1 MANSQIWKGVATFD
15 QVNSTPFKFY
25 NNDFQFRQDAVKVA
39 SFCAQ
44 RLGYPSMDVE
54 MDAEQ
59 FFTCFESAVT
69 TYGNE
74 IYLYQIRNNF
84 LSLENSSNNLPL
96 NNSVIKPNLNNIVRI
111 SQDYG
116 TEAEVGGTVNLYKG
130 SIDLI
135 EGQQD
140 YDLNEWAQQNLDL
153 QPGDSIEVRKVFYQ
167 NTPAIVRYFDPYA
180 GTGYGSQQ
188 LLDAFGFGNQSPAI
202 NFMLMPLNYDIG
214 VMQAIEMNDKI
225 RRSSFSFH
233 IVNNKLKIFPI
244 PTKVKKLF
252 FEYYINS
259 EKSSVISNPDDN
271 GDLDDNGGL
280 VTDISN
286 VPYQNPVY
294 SQINAPGRYW
304 IFEYTL
310 ALASENLGLIRGK
323 YSTVPIP
330 GAETTL
336 NQADLISKGKE
347 SQIALIEK
355 LRADLDEASRRA
367 QLQRK
372 AEENDNMQKVLG
384 NIPLPIWIG

>member
-1 MANSQIWKGVATFD
+1 MANSQNWTGTSVFNQND
-15 QVNSTPFKFY
+15 STPFKFY

-54 MDAEQ
+54 MGAEQ
-59 FFTCFESAVT
+59 FFTAFETAVT

-74 IYLYQIRNNF
+74 LYLYQIRNNF
-84 LSLENSSNNLPL
+84 ISLEN
-96 NNSVIKPNLNNIVRI
+96 NSVDTPLNNIVIKPSLGNLIRL

-116 TEAEVGGTVNLYKG
+116 NEAGVGGKTTWHSGLL
-130 SIDLI
+130 DLT
-135 EGQQD
+135 EGIQD
-140 YDLNEWAQQNLDL
+140 YDLDVWAAASASL
-153 QPGDSIEVRKVFYQ
+153 QPGDSIEIKTIFYE

-214 VMQAIEMNDKI
+214 VMQAIELNDTI
-225 RRSSFSFH
+225 RKSAFSFN

-244 PTKVKKLF
+244 PTRNKTLKIEYIKV
-252 FEYYINS
+252 S
-259 EKSSVISNPDDN
+259 ERDSVISNPDNINDM
-271 GDLDDNGGL
+271 

-286 VPYQNPVY
+286 VPYENPTY
-294 SQINAPGRYW
+294 SKINSSGRYW

-310 ALASENLGLIRGK
+310 ALAAEMLGFIRGK
-323 YSTVPIP
+323 YPSIPIP
-330 GAETTL
+330 GAETSL
-336 NQADLISKGKE
+336 NQSDLLSKSKDLQV
-347 SQIALIEK
+347 SLIEK
-355 LRADLDEASRRA
+355 LRLDLDEASRRS

-372 AEENDNMQKVLG
+372 AEENEAMQKTLG
-384 NIPLPIWIG
+384 QIPLNIFIG

>member
-1 MANSQIWKGVATFD
+1 MANSQNWTGTSVFNQND
-15 QVNSTPFKFY
+15 STPFKFY

-54 MDAEQ
+54 MGAEQ
-59 FFTCFESAVT
+59 FFTAFETAVT

-74 IYLYQIRNNF
+74 LYLYQIRNNF
-84 LSLENSSNNLPL
+84 ISLEN
-96 NNSVIKPNLNNIVRI
+96 NSVDTPLNNIVIKPSLGNLIRL

-116 TEAEVGGTVNLYKG
+116 NEAGVGGKTTWHSGLL
-130 SIDLI
+130 DLT
-135 EGQQD
+135 EGIQD
-140 YDLNEWAQQNLDL
+140 YDLDVWAAASASL
-153 QPGDSIEVRKVFYQ
+153 QPGDSIEIKTIFYE

-214 VMQAIEMNDKI
+214 VMQAIELNDTI
-225 RRSSFSFH
+225 RKSAFSFN

-244 PTKVKKLF
+244 PTRNKTLKIEYIKV
-252 FEYYINS
+252 S
-259 EKSSVISNPDDN
+259 ERDSVISNPDNINDM
-271 GDLDDNGGL
+271 

-286 VPYQNPVY
+286 VPYENPTY
-294 SQINAPGRYW
+294 SRINSSGRYW

-310 ALASENLGLIRGK
+310 ALAAEMLGFIRGK
-323 YSTVPIP
+323 YPSIPIP
-330 GAETTL
+330 GAETSL
-336 NQADLISKGKE
+336 NQSDLLSKSKDLQV
-347 SQIALIEK
+347 SLIEK
-355 LRADLDEASRRA
+355 LRLDLDEASRRS

-372 AEENDNMQKVLG
+372 AEENEAMQKTLG
-384 NIPLPIWIG
+384 QIPLNIFIG